1 MKWQYHLWKTMSTK
15 PLNINEEPIKSVET
29 AKLVGVY
36 IQSNLKW
43 NAHVDFMI
51 KKAHPRL
58 YFLSQLRRARATS
71 SDMVKFYTTIVR
83 PVLEYA
89 APAWSSS
96 LPEYLIYKIE
106 QIQKRAMKIIHPG
119 LRYETALQKS
129 GLRTLLERRKSLC
142 ASFFHK
148 IEQPN
153 DKIHHLLPDK
163 RDHKYGL
170 RKQNKYCDIRTR
182 TDRYKKSFI
191 PYNIANFK

>member
-1 MKWQYHLWKTMSTK
+1 
-15 PLNINEEPIKSVET
+15 
-29 AKLVGVY
+29 
-36 IQSNLKW
+36 
-43 NAHVDFMI
+43 MI
-51 KKAHPRL
+51 
-58 YFLSQLRRARATS
+58 
-71 SDMVKFYTTIVR
+71 KFYTTIVR

-119 LRYETALQKS
+119 LSYQTALEKCS
-129 GLRTLLERRKSLC
+129 LSTLSERRKSLC
-142 ASFFHK
+142 VNFFHK

-170 RKQNKYCDIRTR
+170 RKQNKYSDIRTR

-191 PYNIANFK
+191 PYSIANFKQ